1 MHIVVNLNKNK
12 GISSQDAVTAVRRVF
27 KVKKAGHTGTLDPL
41 ATGVMLVCLNE
52 ATKIASLIES
62 LEKEYIATA
71 KLGESTDTLDSEG
84 RIVRKAGG
92 FTITAGDVERI
103 LPRFTGEIV
112 QIPPMYSALKVCG
125 KPLYKLARKGIEVE
139 RKPRKVT
146 VGTIELLGF
155 ASPFFT
161 LRIVCSKGTYVRSLC
176 SDIGDALGV
185 GAYMTELI
193 RTRVGDFRIED
204 SAKLEELPQKPSAL
218 HSIDTVLERLPELIV
233 TGEDLKKAR
242 NGNALPLF
250 LLPDF
255 HHAVGEKMRL
265 KDHDSKIFGIGKV
278 TKDSIKIERLLF
290 L

>member
-1 MHIVVNLNKNK
+1 MNIVVNLNKDK
-12 GISSQDAVTAVRRVF
+12 GISSQYAVTAVKRVF

-62 LEKEYIATA
+62 LGKEYIATA

-84 RIVRKAGG
+84 RIIGRADAHTV
-92 FTITAGDVERI
+92 TADDVARI
-103 LPRFTGEIV
+103 LPCFTGEIEQV
-112 QIPPMYSALKVCG
+112 PPMYSALKVSG
-125 KPLYKLARKGIEVE
+125 KPLYKLARKGVEVV

-146 VGTIELLGF
+146 VETIEMLGF

-176 SDIGDALGV
+176 NDIGDALGV
-185 GAYMTELI
+185 GAHMTALI
-193 RTRVGDFRIED
+193 RTRVGKFRIED
-204 SAKLEELPQKPSAL
+204 SAKPEELPHKPSAL
-218 HSIDTVLERLPELIV
+218 HSIDTVLDHLPELRV

-242 NGNALPLF
+242 NGNPVPLF
-250 LLPDF
+250 LLPGCN
-255 HHAVGEKMRL
+255 HTAGVKVRL
-265 KDHDSKIFGIGKV
+265 KDGDGKIFGIGKV